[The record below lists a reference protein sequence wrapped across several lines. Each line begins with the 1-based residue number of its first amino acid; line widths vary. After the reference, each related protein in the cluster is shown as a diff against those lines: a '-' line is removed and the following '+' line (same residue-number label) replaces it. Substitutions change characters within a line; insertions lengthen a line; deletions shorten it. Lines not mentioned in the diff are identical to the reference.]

1 MIVSQGLSKSFG
13 TLQALAEVDF
23 HIDQGQWV
31 ALLGPN
37 GAGKTTLNR
46 ILAGLAR
53 PTAGRAQVADVWL
66 HEQPDTIRERI
77 GVVSHHTLL
86 YGELSALENL
96 NFYAAMY
103 GVPQARDRIEQLLQQ
118 VGLWPRRHD
127 TVRTFSRGMQQRLAL
142 SRAMLHQPRV
152 LLLDEPFTGL
162 DINATR
168 LLTEFV
174 QRAIADHVT
183 VLMTTHDV
191 DYALAH
197 SQQLF
202 VLRQG
207 RLVLNQACAELSAGD
222 VTHLLEEQ

>member
-66 HEQPDTIRERI
+66 HERPDQVRERI

-103 GVPQARDRIEQLLQQ
+103 GVPHAKDRIEQLLQQ
-118 VGLWPRRHD
+118 VGLWQRRHD
-127 TVRTFSRGMQQRLAL
+127 AVRTFSRGMQQRLAL
-142 SRAMLHQPRV
+142 SRAMLHQPTV

-174 QRAIADHVT
+174 QHAIADRVT

-197 SQQLF
+197 SQQVF

-207 RLVLNQACAELSAGD
+207 RLVLNQASPQLSVGD
-222 VTHLLEEQ
+222 VTDLLEEQ

>member
-1 MIVSQGLSKSFG
+1 
-13 TLQALAEVDF
+13 
-23 HIDQGQWV
+23 
-31 ALLGPN
+31 
-37 GAGKTTLNR
+37 LNR

>member
-1 MIVSQGLSKSFG
+1 MIASQGLSKSFG
-13 TLQALAEVDF
+13 ALQALAQVDF
-23 HIDQGQWV
+23 SIEQGRWV
-31 ALLGPN
+31 ALLGAN

-53 PTAGRAQVADVWL
+53 PTSGRAQVAGVWL
-66 HEQPDTIRERI
+66 HEQPDKLRERI

-103 GVPQARDRIEQLLQQ
+103 GVAQARDRIEQLLQQ

-127 TVRTFSRGMQQRLAL
+127 AVRTFSRGMQQRLAL
-142 SRAMLHQPRV
+142 SRAMLHQPSV

-168 LLTEFV
+168 LLTDFV
-174 QRAIADHVT
+174 RHAITDHVT

-191 DYALAH
+191 EYALAH
-197 SQQLF
+197 SRQVL

-207 RLVLNQACAELSAGD
+207 KLVMNQPAGDITVAD

>member
-1 MIVSQGLSKSFG
+1 MISSQGLSKSFG
-13 TLQALAEVDF
+13 ILQALAQVDF
-23 HIDQGQWV
+23 NIEQGQWV
-31 ALLGPN
+31 ALLGAN

-53 PTAGRAQVADVWL
+53 PTSGRAQVAGVWL
-66 HEQPDTIRERI
+66 HEQPDALRERI

-103 GVPQARDRIEQLLQQ
+103 GVAQARDRIEQLLQQ

-142 SRAMLHQPRV
+142 SRAMLHQPSV

-168 LLTEFV
+168 LLTDFV
-174 QRAIADHVT
+174 RNAIADHVT

-191 DYALAH
+191 EYALAH
-197 SQQLF
+197 SRQVL

-207 RLVLNQACAELSAGD
+207 KLAVNQPARDITVAD